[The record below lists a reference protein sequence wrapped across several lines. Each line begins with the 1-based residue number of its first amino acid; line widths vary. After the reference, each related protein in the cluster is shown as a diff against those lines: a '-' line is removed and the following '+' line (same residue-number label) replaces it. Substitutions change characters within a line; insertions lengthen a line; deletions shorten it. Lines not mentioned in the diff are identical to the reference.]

1 MSIIVEG
8 AFVELTKTLMA
19 IKQFAYN
26 TKNFKYLYFKKNN
39 KLFSIYKYFLERIN
53 LLLFIID
60 SIIFQET

>member
-1 MSIIVEG
+1 
-8 AFVELTKTLMA
+8 MA

-53 LLLFIID
+53 LL
-60 SIIFQET
+60 